1 MSDFG
6 WSLLLVGLCVLLALV
21 LRVLQ
26 WWLVR
31 ADNAGSGRGEQSR
44 ADGPHYPQS
53 TTAHAPAPP
62 R

>member
-6 WSLLLVGLCVLLALV
+6 WSLLLVGLCVLFALA

-31 ADNAGSGRGEQSR
+31 VDSAGSGRGHQSP
-44 ADGPHYPQS
+44 ATPH
-53 TTAHAPAPP
+53 AANAPAPP